1 MINRKLRKEEGDM
14 KGIRQEE
21 YNNDVYNLVVEKQKE
36 IFDTTGDMKTV
47 KDVIYIGIELG
58 IKLFTDA

>member
-58 IKLFTDA
+58 IKLFTDV